1 MWRLILKSKIQG
13 ARVTDKALNYQGSI
27 EIDEDLVKRAD
38 LLPGEL
44 VQVINV
50 TNGQRFTTYVI
61 KGQKGSGR
69 VVLNGGA
76 ARWGEVGDELIIL
89 AYGLLETVDASSFE
103 PRVIKVGSDNRI
115 Q

>member
-13 ARVTDKALNYQGSI
+13 VRVTDKDLHYEGSI
-27 EIDEDLVKRAD
+27 EIDEELVKRAD

-50 TNGQRFTTYVI
+50 TNGQRFTTYLM
-61 KGQKGSGR
+61 KGPRGSGK

-89 AYGLLETVDASSFE
+89 AYGLLETVDVSTFE
-103 PRVIKVGSDNRI
+103 PRVIRVGPDNRI
-115 Q
+115 R

>member
-1 MWRLILKSKIQG
+1 MWRFILRSKIHG
-13 ARVTDKALNYQGSI
+13 VRVTDKNLNYEGSI
-27 EIDEDLVKRAD
+27 EIDEELVKRAD

-50 TNGQRFTTYVI
+50 TNGQRFTTYLMR
-61 KGQKGSGR
+61 GARGSGR

-76 ARWGEVGDELIIL
+76 ARWGEVGDQLIIL

-103 PRVIKVGSDNRI
+103 PRVIRVGPDNRI
-115 Q
+115 L